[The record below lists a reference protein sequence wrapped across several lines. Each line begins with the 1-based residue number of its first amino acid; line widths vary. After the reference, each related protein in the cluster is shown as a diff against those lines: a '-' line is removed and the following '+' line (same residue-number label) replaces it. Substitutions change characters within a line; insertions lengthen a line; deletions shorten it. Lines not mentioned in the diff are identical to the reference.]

1 MKNLKNVKKFF
12 MVLTIIMLVI
22 TIYLVSKT
30 YAVFYSEAQGN
41 FTSNIAKWDIKVNNQ
56 EVTGR
61 TEKDFSIDA
70 FNIINDANVKDG
82 KIAPGSEGNFNI
94 QIDST
99 DTQVSIRYDITIDK
113 EKLEEYRISVD
124 SVTEKNNLTNII
136 KTSESTY
143 TGIIPITQIN
153 NKVVDNINILFKW
166 KNDETKND
174 NDTLIGTIANSKTNI
189 PINITFSQ
197 YLGEEITEYT
207 K

>member
-70 FNIINDANVKDG
+70 CNIINDANVKDG